1 MIYREINLM
10 RKKITCEANKP
21 RDVELPPPKF
31 NQFEPVLYNGIRT
44 EIANSANYYAFND
57 DVMCPWYYVPT
68 LLDNFIYIELVPE
81 TDLTKF
87 TNN

>member
-1 MIYREINLM
+1 MS
-10 RKKITCEANKP
+10 KK
-21 RDVELPPPKF
+21 L
-31 NQFEPVLYNGIRT
+31 
-44 EIANSANYYAFND
+44 AFTGYSDD